1 MSMKM
6 NSQKKAYL
14 VGGGIGS
21 LAAAAFLIRD
31 GGLLRRPV
39 RAAWP
44 SDWRSPSLTV
54 TVLF

>member
-21 LAAAAFLIRD
+21 LAAAAF
-31 GGLLRRPV
+31 
-39 RAAWP
+39 
-44 SDWRSPSLTV
+44 
-54 TVLF
+54 